1 LAAALNAN
9 AAQPLAGNV
18 SLASWVLALG
28 AAFLGG
34 LILNLMPCVLPV
46 LAIKALGFAT
56 HKRNMGMS
64 AHTVGLAY
72 TAGVMLSVL
81 ALGAALLAVRA
92 GGAQLGW
99 GFQMQSPAV
108 VAGLAVLF
116 ALIGMNL
123 AGWLEPGTLVPAGWA
138 GVQLRHPAGDAF
150 LSGVLAVAVASPC
163 SAPFMGASLGLALT
177 VPAAQAMG
185 IFAALGLGLALPFA
199 VLSSLPQLAVW
210 LPRPGAW
217 MQRLRQFMAFPVAA
231 TVLWLLWVLGHMAG
245 VDVAVALGALLLCV
259 GLLVWALGL
268 PGLWRGVLAALAVLL
283 AVLAT
288 QVVLPALASP
298 PPGRETV
305 RTEGWG
311 VWSADRVAQQLQAG
325 HPVFVDFT
333 AAWCITCQY
342 NKQTVLTRPEVLD
355 AFSERGVTLLRAD
368 WTLRDPAIS
377 SALAALGRSGVP
389 VYVLYRKD
397 QAPVVLSE
405 ILSVAELQ
413 GVLAGW

>member
-1 LAAALNAN
+1 MRLIKE
-9 AAQPLAGNV
+9 V
-18 SLASWVLALG
+18 SAKLPKKILI
-28 AAFLGG
+28 GG
-34 LILNLMPCVLPV
+34 LWWLVFL
-46 LAIKALGFAT
+46 
-56 HKRNMGMS
+56 
-64 AHTVGLAY
+64 
-72 TAGVMLSVL
+72 
-81 ALGAALLAVRA
+81 
-92 GGAQLGW
+92 
-99 GFQMQSPAV
+99 V
-108 VAGLAVLF
+108 VA
-116 ALIGMNL
+116 
-123 AGWLEPGTLVPAGWA
+123 
-138 GVQLRHPAGDAF
+138 
-150 LSGVLAVAVASPC
+150 S
-163 SAPFMGASLGLALT
+163 
-177 VPAAQAMG
+177 
-185 IFAALGLGLALPFA
+185 
-199 VLSSLPQLAVW
+199 
-210 LPRPGAW
+210 
-217 MQRLRQFMAFPVAA
+217 
-231 TVLWLLWVLGHMAG
+231 
-245 VDVAVALGALLLCV
+245 
-259 GLLVWALGL
+259 
-268 PGLWRGVLAALAVLL
+268 AALAVLL

-305 RTEGWG
+305 RPEGWG
-311 VWSADRVAQQLQAG
+311 VWSADRVAQQLRAG